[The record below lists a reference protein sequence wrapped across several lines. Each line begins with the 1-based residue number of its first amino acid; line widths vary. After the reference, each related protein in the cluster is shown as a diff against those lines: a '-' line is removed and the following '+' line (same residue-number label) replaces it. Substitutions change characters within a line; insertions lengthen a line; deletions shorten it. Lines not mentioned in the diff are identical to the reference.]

1 MTQAK
6 NGDAVK
12 IHFSGFLDDGTL
24 FGSSRGEQ
32 PVEFTLGAGEVIPG
46 FENAVINMEE
56 GDTKTV
62 TIAPEDAFGRY
73 KEALVRTISKSKLP
87 SHIEPQVGKVLVLQ
101 ADAEKDVRATV
112 KDVTEKEVTLDV
124 NHPLAGKELKVEIE
138 LLEIST

>member
-62 TIAPEDAFGRY
+62 TIPPEDAFGRY

>member
-1 MTQAK
+1 MSQAK
-6 NGDAVK
+6 DGDAVK

-24 FGSSRGEQ
+24 FGSSRGET
-32 PVEFTLGAGEVIPG
+32 PVEFTIGAGEVIPG

-62 TIAPEDAFGRY
+62 TIPPEDAFGRY
-73 KEALVRTISKSKLP
+73 KETLVRIISKSKLP
-87 SHIEPQVGKVLVLQ
+87 SHIEPKVGKVLVLHGE
-101 ADAEKDVRATV
+101 AEKDVRATV

-138 LLEIST
+138 LLEITT

>member
-62 TIAPEDAFGRY
+62 TIPPEDAFGRY

-87 SHIEPQVGKVLVLQ
+87 SHIEPQVGRVLVLQ

>member
-1 MTQAK
+1 MAQAK

-24 FGSSRGEQ
+24 FGSSRGEK
-32 PVEFTLGAGEVIPG
+32 PVEFTIGAGEVIPG
-46 FENAVINMEE
+46 FENAVINMQE

-62 TIAPEDAFGRY
+62 TISPEDGFGRY
-73 KEALVRTISKSKLP
+73 KEALVRTVSKSKLP

-138 LLEIST
+138 LLEITT

>member
-1 MTQAK
+1 M
-6 NGDAVK
+6 
-12 IHFSGFLDDGTL
+12 
-24 FGSSRGEQ
+24 
-32 PVEFTLGAGEVIPG
+32 IPG

-62 TIAPEDAFGRY
+62 TIPPEDAFGRY

-87 SHIEPQVGKVLVLQ
+87 SHIEPKVGKVLVLYGE
-101 ADAEKDVRATV
+101 AEKDVRATV

-138 LLEIST
+138 LLEITT